1 METMRVEESAIWCAG
16 VARTS
21 QTNAIDS
28 LTSGRLNGG
37 RHNSNKGNFDM
48 KFGLAPTTVLIAALS
63 ATTVSAETLR
73 LLTWGGYA
81 PDDVIALFEA
91 ETGHTVEVTTSN
103 NEEMIAKLRATNG
116 GGFDL
121 AQPSQDRIAS
131 AQEEFGIYKP
141 IDMARVDAAQFIPS
155 MLAATATNTT
165 FEGEVFGLPH
175 VWGTSGLV
183 VNTAEAGQV
192 TDYTDL
198 CDDSVAGSVS
208 YRLKRPT
215 LIGFAYS
222 MGLDPFA
229 AYADPEAYQ
238 GILDQVEEMLIACK
252 PNVKTYWDGGDE
264 IKNLL
269 RSGEVVA
276 AMAWD
281 TGGWQLNEDNADIT
295 FVAPESGA
303 LGWIDTFVLPARGRA
318 DDAAYDWIN
327 FVMRPDI
334 AAMITNTAGNFTAA
348 AGGDAG
354 VTADLQARYQAS
366 FDQAAIDN
374 IKWYP
379 PVPAGLEAM
388 EGATLD
394 RINAAN

>member
-1 METMRVEESAIWCAG
+1 MKY
-16 VARTS
+16 S
-21 QTNAIDS
+21 QVSIFA
-28 LTSGRLNGG
+28 
-37 RHNSNKGNFDM
+37 
-48 KFGLAPTTVLIAALS
+48 VVAAL
-63 ATTVSAETLR
+63 ATQSVQAEELR

-81 PDDVIALFEA
+81 PEEVIALFEA
-91 ETGHTVEVTTSN
+91 ETGHTVEVTASN

-121 AQPSQDRIAS
+121 AQPSQDRITS
-131 AQEEFGIYKP
+131 AQEEFEIYKP
-141 IDMARVDAAQFIPS
+141 IDMSRVTANQFIPS
-155 MLAATATNTT
+155 MLSATAGNTT
-165 FEGEVFGLPH
+165 YNGEVYGLPH

-183 VNTAEAGQV
+183 VNTAMAGEV

-198 CDDSVAGSVS
+198 CDPSLTGKVS

-229 AYADPEAYQ
+229 AYGDTDAYQ
-238 GILDQVEEMLIACK
+238 GILDKVETALTECK
-252 PNVKTYWDGGDE
+252 PIVKTYWDGGDE

-269 RSGEVVA
+269 RSGEVIA
-276 AMAWD
+276 SMAWD
-281 TGGWQLNEDNADIT
+281 TGGWQMNADNPDIT
-295 FVAPESGA
+295 FVAPKAGA

-327 FVMRPDI
+327 FVMRPEI
-334 AAMITNTAGNFTAA
+334 AAMITNAAGNFTAA
-348 AGGDAG
+348 VDGDAG
-354 VTADLQARYQAS
+354 VSADLKARYQGS

-379 PVPAGLEAM
+379 PVPAGLEAL

-394 RINAAN
+394 RINAAK

>member
-1 METMRVEESAIWCAG
+1 MGMT
-16 VARTS
+16 
-21 QTNAIDS
+21 
-28 LTSGRLNGG
+28 
-37 RHNSNKGNFDM
+37 
-48 KFGLAPTTVLIAALS
+48 AAQ
-63 ATTVSAETLR
+63 ADTLR

-81 PDDVIALFEA
+81 PEEVIAKFEA
-91 ETGHTVEVTTSN
+91 ETGHKVEVTTSN

-121 AQPSQDRIAS
+121 AQPSQDRIAA

-141 IDMARVDAAQFIPS
+141 IDMTKVTSDLFIPS
-155 MLAATATNTT
+155 MLSATAENST
-165 FEGEVFGLPH
+165 FEGDVYGLPH

-183 VNTAEAGQV
+183 VNTAMAGDV
-192 TDYTDL
+192 KDYVDL
-198 CDDSVAGSVS
+198 CAPAVAGKVS

-215 LIGFAYS
+215 LIGFAFS

-229 AYADPEAYQ
+229 AYGDADAYK
-238 GILDQVEEMLIACK
+238 GILDQVEAKLTECK

-276 AMAWD
+276 SMAWD
-281 TGGWQLNEDNADIT
+281 TGGWQLNADNADIT
-295 FVAPESGA
+295 FVAPKAGA

-318 DDAAYDWIN
+318 DDAAYAWIN
-327 FVMRPDI
+327 FVMQPEI
-334 AAMITNTAGNFTAA
+334 ASMITNTAGNFTAA
-348 AGGDAG
+348 VDGDVDVNAE
-354 VTADLQARYQAS
+354 LKARYQGS

-379 PVPAGLEAM
+379 PVPAGLEAL
-388 EGATLD
+388 EGAALD
-394 RINAAN
+394 RVNAAK

>member
-1 METMRVEESAIWCAG
+1 
-16 VARTS
+16 
-21 QTNAIDS
+21 
-28 LTSGRLNGG
+28 
-37 RHNSNKGNFDM
+37 M
-48 KFGLAPTTVLIAALS
+48 KFSLVSSIAVIATLAAHGVQ
-63 ATTVSAETLR
+63 AETLR

-81 PDDVIALFEA
+81 PEDVIALFEA

-141 IDMARVDAAQFIPS
+141 IDMSRINADQFIPS
-155 MLAATATNTT
+155 MLAATAANSTY
-165 FEGEVFGLPH
+165 EDEVYGLPH

-183 VNTAEAGQV
+183 INTALAGDV
-192 TDYTDL
+192 ADYVDL
-198 CDDSVAGSVS
+198 CNDSVAGKVS

-215 LIGFAYS
+215 LIGFAFS

-238 GILDQVEEMLIACK
+238 EILDQVEAKLTECK

-264 IKNLL
+264 IQNLL

-276 AMAWD
+276 SMAWD
-281 TGGWQLNEDNADIT
+281 TGGWQLNADNPDIT
-295 FVAPESGA
+295 FVAPEAGA

-327 FVMRPDI
+327 FVMRPEI
-334 AAMITNTAGNFTAA
+334 ASMITNTAGNFTAA
-348 AGGDAG
+348 VGGDAG
-354 VTADLQARYQAS
+354 VSADLKARYQGS

-379 PVPAGLEAM
+379 PVPAGLETM

>member
-1 METMRVEESAIWCAG
+1 
-16 VARTS
+16 
-21 QTNAIDS
+21 
-28 LTSGRLNGG
+28 
-37 RHNSNKGNFDM
+37 M
-48 KFGLAPTTVLIAALS
+48 KFGLLSTTALVVALAASS
-63 ATTVSAETLR
+63 ASAETLR

-81 PDDVIALFEA
+81 PEDVIELFEA

-141 IDMARVDAAQFIPS
+141 IDMSRVDGAQFIPS
-155 MLAATATNTT
+155 MLSATATNTT
-165 FEGEVFGLPH
+165 FDGEVFGLPH

-183 VNTAEAGQV
+183 VNTAKASQV
-192 TDYTDL
+192 VDYTDL
-198 CDDSVAGSVS
+198 CDESVAGDVS

-215 LIGFAYS
+215 LIGFAYA

-229 AYADPEAYQ
+229 AYSDLDAYQ
-238 GILDQVEEMLIACK
+238 GILDQVEETLVACK

-281 TGGWQLNEDNADIT
+281 TGGWQLNADNADIT
-295 FVAPESGA
+295 FVAPASGA
-303 LGWIDTFVLPARGRA
+303 LGWIDTLVLPSRGRA

-348 AGGDAG
+348 VDGDAG
-354 VTADLQARYQAS
+354 VNADLKARYQGS

-379 PVPAGLEAM
+379 PVPAGLEAL

>member
-1 METMRVEESAIWCAG
+1 
-16 VARTS
+16 
-21 QTNAIDS
+21 
-28 LTSGRLNGG
+28 
-37 RHNSNKGNFDM
+37 
-48 KFGLAPTTVLIAALS
+48 
-63 ATTVSAETLR
+63 
-73 LLTWGGYA
+73 
-81 PDDVIALFEA
+81 
-91 ETGHTVEVTTSN
+91 
-103 NEEMIAKLRATNG
+103 
-116 GGFDL
+116 
-121 AQPSQDRIAS
+121 
-131 AQEEFGIYKP
+131 
-141 IDMARVDAAQFIPS
+141 
-155 MLAATATNTT
+155 
-165 FEGEVFGLPH
+165 
-175 VWGTSGLV
+175 V
-183 VNTAEAGQV
+183 VNTAEASQV
-192 TDYTDL
+192 VDYTDL
-198 CDDSVAGSVS
+198 CDESVAGDVS

-215 LIGFAYS
+215 LIGFAYA

-229 AYADPEAYQ
+229 AYSDLDAYQ
-238 GILDQVEEMLIACK
+238 GILDQVEETLVACK

-281 TGGWQLNEDNADIT
+281 TGGWQLNADNADIT
-295 FVAPESGA
+295 FVAPASGA
-303 LGWIDTFVLPARGRA
+303 LGWIDTFVLPSRGRA

-348 AGGDAG
+348 VDGDAG
-354 VTADLQARYQAS
+354 VNADLKARYQAS

-379 PVPAGLEAM
+379 PVPAGLEAL

>member
-1 METMRVEESAIWCAG
+1 MVASAL
-16 VARTS
+16 
-21 QTNAIDS
+21 S
-28 LTSGRLNGG
+28 LT
-37 RHNSNKGNFDM
+37 
-48 KFGLAPTTVLIAALS
+48 AAQ
-63 ATTVSAETLR
+63 AETLR

-81 PDDVIALFEA
+81 PEEVIAMFEA

-121 AQPSQDRIAS
+121 AQPSQDRITS

-141 IDMARVDAAQFIPS
+141 IDMSRVNTDQFIPS
-155 MLAATATNTT
+155 MMQATAISTT
-165 FEGEVFGLPH
+165 FDGEVYGLPH

-183 VNTAEAGQV
+183 INTAEAGDI
-192 TDYTDL
+192 TDYADL
-198 CDDSVAGSVS
+198 CDPSVAGKVS

-229 AYADPEAYQ
+229 AYGDTAAYQ
-238 GILDQVEEMLIACK
+238 EILDKVEAKLIECK
-252 PNVKTYWDGGDE
+252 PNVKTYWGGGDE

-276 AMAWD
+276 SMAWD
-281 TGGWQLNEDNADIT
+281 TGGWQLNADNPDIT
-295 FVAPESGA
+295 FVAPKAGA
-303 LGWIDTFVLPARGRA
+303 LGWIDTFALPARGRA

-348 AGGDAG
+348 VGGEAG
-354 VTADLQARYQAS
+354 VTTDLKARYQNS

-394 RINAAN
+394 RINAAK

>member
-1 METMRVEESAIWCAG
+1 
-16 VARTS
+16 
-21 QTNAIDS
+21 
-28 LTSGRLNGG
+28 
-37 RHNSNKGNFDM
+37 M
-48 KFGLAPTTVLIAALS
+48 KFSLVSSITVVAAL
-63 ATTVSAETLR
+63 AAQGAQAETLR

-81 PDDVIALFEA
+81 PEEVIAMFEA

-141 IDMARVDAAQFIPS
+141 IDMTRINADQFIPS
-155 MLAATATNTT
+155 MLAATAVNSTY
-165 FEGEVFGLPH
+165 EGEVYGLPH

-183 VNTAEAGQV
+183 VNTAMAGNV
-192 TDYTDL
+192 TDYVDL
-198 CDDSVAGSVS
+198 CDASVAGKVS

-215 LIGFAYS
+215 LIGFAFS

-229 AYADPEAYQ
+229 AYGDPEAYQ
-238 GILDQVEEMLIACK
+238 SILDQVEAKLTECK

-264 IKNLL
+264 IQNLL

-276 AMAWD
+276 SMAWD
-281 TGGWQLNEDNADIT
+281 TGGWQLNADNPDIT
-295 FVAPESGA
+295 FVAPEAGA

-334 AAMITNTAGNFTAA
+334 ASMITNTAGNFTAA
-348 AGGDAG
+348 VGGDTD
-354 VTADLQARYQAS
+354 VSADLKARYQGS

-379 PVPAGLEAM
+379 PVPAGLEAL

-394 RINAAN
+394 RVNAAN

>member
-1 METMRVEESAIWCAG
+1 MKLSLVSSIVIASALAG
-16 VARTS
+16 QVVQA
-21 QTNAIDS
+21 D
-28 LTSGRLNGG
+28 
-37 RHNSNKGNFDM
+37 
-48 KFGLAPTTVLIAALS
+48 
-63 ATTVSAETLR
+63 TLR

-81 PDDVIALFEA
+81 PQEVIDLFHD
-91 ETGHTVEVTTSN
+91 ETSHTVEVTTSN

-121 AQPSQDRIAS
+121 AQPSQDRISS

-141 IDMARVDAAQFIPS
+141 IDMSRINADLFIPS
-155 MLAATATNTT
+155 MLAATALNTT
-165 FEGEVFGLPH
+165 YEGDVYGLPH

-183 VNTAEAGQV
+183 VNTAMAGDV

-198 CDDSVAGSVS
+198 CDASVAGKVS

-229 AYADPEAYQ
+229 AYGDKDAYQ
-238 GILDQVEEMLIACK
+238 DILDQVEAKLTECK
-252 PNVKTYWDGGDE
+252 ANVKTYWDGGDE

-276 AMAWD
+276 SMAWD
-281 TGGWQLNEDNADIT
+281 TGGWQLNADNPDIT
-295 FVAPESGA
+295 FVAPEAGA
-303 LGWIDTFVLPARGRA
+303 LGWIDTFVMPARGRS

-327 FVMRPDI
+327 FVMRPEI
-334 AAMITNTAGNFTAA
+334 AAMITNSAGNFTASV
-348 AGGDAG
+348 GGDAD
-354 VTADLQARYQAS
+354 VSADLKARYQGS

-394 RINAAN
+394 RVNAAK